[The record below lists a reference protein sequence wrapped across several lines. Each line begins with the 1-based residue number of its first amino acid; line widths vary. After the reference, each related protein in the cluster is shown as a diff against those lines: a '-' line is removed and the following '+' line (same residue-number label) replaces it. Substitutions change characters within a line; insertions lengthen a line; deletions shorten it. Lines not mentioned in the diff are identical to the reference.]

1 MARKFT
7 AIKKQAAHKVKE
19 KQSLPMR
26 PHRQHDGFA
35 HKGDVGKE
43 VVTLVAELDGVAGY
57 LGGLQDV
64 VLHTGICEMG
74 GRAGKESGA

>member
-1 MARKFT
+1 
-7 AIKKQAAHKVKE
+7 
-19 KQSLPMR
+19 MR

-43 VVTLVAELDGVAGY
+43 VAALVAELDGVAGY

-64 VLHTGICEMG
+64 VLYVGVSEMG
-74 GRAGKESGA
+74 GRAGKEGGA

>member
-1 MARKFT
+1 
-7 AIKKQAAHKVKE
+7 
-19 KQSLPMR
+19 MR

-43 VVTLVAELDGVAGY
+43 VVTFVAELDGVAGY

-64 VLHTGICEMG
+64 VLHTGICKMG
-74 GRAGKESGA
+74 GWTSKEGGA

>member
-1 MARKFT
+1 MCSF
-7 AIKKQAAHKVKE
+7 VKCVHFLLQ
-19 KQSLPMR
+19 KSPVR

-43 VVTLVAELDGVAGY
+43 VVALVAELDGVAGY

-74 GRAGKESGA
+74 GRAGKEGGA